1 MFQDKAK
8 NISLEE
14 LSRDEL
20 VTVVAQIIPEV
31 QQQQGRVVQELEI
44 ARSVVTLLKSQAG
57 VNI

>member
-1 MFQDKAK
+1 MFQDTAK

-14 LSRDEL
+14 LSKEEL

-44 ARSVVTLLKSQAG
+44 ARSVVTALQSQAG

>member
-1 MFQDKAK
+1 MFQDTAK

-14 LSRDEL
+14 LSKEEL

-44 ARSVVTLLKSQAG
+44 ARSVVTALKSQAG

>member
-14 LSRDEL
+14 LSKEEL
-20 VTVVAQIIPEV
+20 VTVEQIIPEV

-44 ARSVVTLLKSQAG
+44 ARSVVTALQSQAG

>member
-20 VTVVAQIIPEV
+20 VTVVAQII
-31 QQQQGRVVQELEI
+31 QQQGRVVQELEI
-44 ARSVVTLLKSQAG
+44 ARSVVTALQSQAG